1 MTITSWG
8 DDMDAVKIGPKHQ
21 ITIPV
26 AVFRKLR
33 LDAGDFLEVET
44 MDEAIVL
51 VPRKLIPRSQGWFW
65 TKRWQTMEKTAQGD
79 LDSGRAVEAPSMKAL
94 LRKLKK

>member
-1 MTITSWG
+1 
-8 DDMDAVKIGPKHQ
+8 MDAVRIGPKHQ

-44 MDEAIVL
+44 VDDAIVL
-51 VPRKLIPRSQGWFW
+51 VPRKLIPKNQEWFW
-65 TKRWQTMEKTAQGD
+65 TKRWQTMEKAAQGD
-79 LDSGRAVEAPSMKAL
+79 LDSGRVVEGSSMKTL
-94 LRKLKK
+94 LKKLKK

>member
-1 MTITSWG
+1 MN
-8 DDMDAVKIGPKHQ
+8 AVKIGPKHQ

-33 LDAGDFLEVET
+33 LDPGDFLEVET
-44 MDEAIVL
+44 VDEAIVL
-51 VPRKLIPRSQGWFW
+51 VPRKLIPRDQGWFW
-65 TKRWQTMEKTAQGD
+65 TKRWQTMEKTAQRD
-79 LDSGRAVEAPSMKAL
+79 LNNGRVVEASSMKAL

>member
-1 MTITSWG
+1 MH
-8 DDMDAVKIGPKHQ
+8 AVKIGPKHQ

-26 AVFRKLR
+26 TVFRKLR

-44 MDEAIVL
+44 VDEVIVL
-51 VPRKLIPRSQGWFW
+51 VPRKLIPKNQAWFW

-79 LDSGRAVEAPSMKAL
+79 LDSGRVVEASSMKAL

>member
-1 MTITSWG
+1 MN
-8 DDMDAVKIGPKHQ
+8 AVRIGPKHQ

-33 LDAGDFLEVET
+33 LDPGDFLEVET
-44 MDEAIVL
+44 VDDAIVL
-51 VPRKLIPRSQGWFW
+51 IPRKLIPKDQGWFW
-65 TKRWQTMEKTAQGD
+65 TKRWQTTEKTAQRD
-79 LDSGRAVEAPSMKAL
+79 LDNGRVVEASSMKTF